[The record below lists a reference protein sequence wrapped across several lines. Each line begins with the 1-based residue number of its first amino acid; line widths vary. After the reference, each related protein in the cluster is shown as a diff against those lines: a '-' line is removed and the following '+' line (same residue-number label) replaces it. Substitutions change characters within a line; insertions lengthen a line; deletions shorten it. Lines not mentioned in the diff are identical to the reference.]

1 MSTNTKATK
10 RKPVRVIREQ
20 IKDLKVSV
28 AKHSTFKEVSQ
39 LDFNSAEI
47 IFKEA
52 EAAFNASKV
61 QHNKNIQL
69 VNQLEGKLKNLV
81 KEEADVTRRI
91 NRAPAVSDHAV
102 IRYIERV
109 MNFDVD
115 QIRRE
120 IIGKDGQNIKTMD
133 DGPIER
139 DGYQLEIMNNTVV
152 TVIT

>member
-1 MSTNTKATK
+1 MSNINKNTK

-28 AKHSTFKEVSQ
+28 AKHATSREASQ

-52 EAAFNASKV
+52 EAALNASKV

-69 VNQLEGKLKNLV
+69 VNQLEGKLNNLV

-152 TVIT
+152 TVII

>member
-1 MSTNTKATK
+1 MTSNTKPTK
-10 RKPVRVIREQ
+10 RLPVRVIREQ

-28 AKHSTFKEVSQ
+28 AKHSTTKESSYAD
-39 LDFNSAEI
+39 LMTAES

-52 EAAFNASKV
+52 EIAYKNSKL
-61 QHNKNIQL
+61 QHNKHIQL
-69 VNQLEGKLKNLV
+69 VNQLEGKLKTLV
-81 KEEADVTRRI
+81 KEEADVTRKI

-109 MNFDVD
+109 MKFDVE

-133 DGPIER
+133 DGSIER
-139 DGYQLEIMNNTVV
+139 DGYQLEVCNNTVV
-152 TVIT
+152 TVIV